1 MRNAFTVA
9 IAALITL
16 IGASQAASAAQQVA
30 IENACDAPAG
40 VYDHPYYDLP
50 PIADELGARG
60 NAVVKIELSAT
71 GMLVHEEL
79 YSSSGNWW
87 LDDSA
92 LRSARLTR
100 FTPEVIGCLGVPGSN
115 LYRVDF

>member
-30 IENACDAPAG
+30 IGNACVAPAG
-40 VYDHPYYDLP
+40 VYDHPYYDRP
-50 PIADELGARG
+50 PITDELGAHG
-60 NAVVKIELSAT
+60 TAVVKIDLSAT
-71 GMLVHEEL
+71 GMLAHEEL
-79 YSSSGNWW
+79 YASSGNWW
-87 LDDSA
+87 LDDAA

-100 FTPEVIGCLGVPGSN
+100 FTPEVIGCRGVAGSY

>member
-16 IGASQAASAAQQVA
+16 IGASQAASAAQRVA
-30 IENACDAPAG
+30 IETCDAPAG

-60 NAVVKIELSAT
+60 TAVVRVDLSAT

-87 LDDSA
+87 LDDAA

-100 FTPEVIGCLGVPGSN
+100 FTPEVIGCHGEAGSY